1 LTKELTVKIRVV
13 VTGRNY
19 HTAAPVPEELEL
31 GEGQSVD
38 DALASLTQYLPEGQS
53 FPGSCLVVV
62 SGQHLGTV
70 SKHQPQSL
78 RDGDELA
85 LIAPVAGG

>member
-1 LTKELTVKIRVV
+1 MKIRVV

-38 DALASLTQYLPEGQS
+38 DALALLTRYLPEGQS

-70 SKHQPQSL
+70 SKHQPQRL
-78 RDGDELA
+78 REGDELA

>member
-1 LTKELTVKIRVV
+1 MKIRVV

-38 DALASLTQYLPEGQS
+38 NALAALTQYLPEGQS

-70 SKHQPQSL
+70 SKHQPRSL